1 MVLLIFLTEIYHKL
15 IVMPNKFLLSLSLMR
30 LQNPTGYLL
39 VFFSACFGTLLN
51 NIAIYSLLKLLFLF
65 FIGSIITRGAGSVL
79 NDIFDKDFDKHVLRT
94 KNRPLANGAL
104 NVSDAMILLTILS
117 IISLTILLSLNKTAI
132 CLGFFSFILIVLY
145 PLMKRITFFPQI
157 FLGLTFNAV
166 LIGNSAVTDKIS
178 IEAVIM
184 YIACC
189 FWTIGY
195 DTIYGFMDIEDDK
208 KINVKSMPIL
218 LEKKNYKL
226 HLYVYYTVFI
236 ILFIVANII
245 ATHHL
250 NYIAILCAYMM
261 LIWQVVTLEISEPQ
275 NCLIRFKNNNYVGL
289 ILVLGSLDL
298 TIV

>member
-1 MVLLIFLTEIYHKL
+1 
-15 IVMPNKFLLSLSLMR
+15 MPNKFLLSLSLMR

-65 FIGSIITRGAGSVL
+65 FIGSIVTRGAGSVL

-157 FLGLTFNAV
+157 FLGLTFNGV
-166 LIGNSAVTDKIS
+166 LIGNSAVIDKIS
-178 IEAVIM
+178 LEAVIM

-195 DTIYGFMDIEDDK
+195 DIIYGFMDIEDDK
-208 KINVKSMPIL
+208 KINVKSMPL
-218 LEKKNYKL
+218 FLEKRNYKL
-226 HLYVYYTVFI
+226 HLYCYYTIFI

-261 LIWQVVTLEISEPQ
+261 LIWQIVTLEISDPQ

-289 ILVLGSLDL
+289 ILVLGLLDV
-298 TIV
+298 TVV

>member
-1 MVLLIFLTEIYHKL
+1 M
-15 IVMPNKFLLSLSLMR
+15 VMPNKFFLSLSLMR
-30 LQNPTGYLL
+30 LYNPTGYLL
-39 VFFSACFGTLLN
+39 VFFSACFGVLLTS
-51 NIAIYSLLKLLFLF
+51 ITIYSLLKLLSLF
-65 FIGSIITRGAGSVL
+65 FIGSIVTRGAGSVL
-79 NDIFDKDFDKHVLRT
+79 NDIFDRDFDKHVLRT
-94 KNRPLANGAL
+94 KNRPLANGTL
-104 NVSDAMILLTILS
+104 NVSDAMILLIILS

-132 CLGFFSFILIVLY
+132 CLGFFSFILIILY

-157 FLGLTFNAV
+157 FLGLTFNGV
-166 LIGNSAVTDKIS
+166 LIGNSAVIDKIS
-178 IEAVIM
+178 LEAVIM

-195 DTIYGFMDIEDDK
+195 DIIYGFMDIEYDK
-208 KINVKSMPIL
+208 KINVKSMPIF

-226 HLYVYYTVFI
+226 HLYVYYTIFI

-261 LIWQVVTLEISEPQ
+261 LIWQVITLEISNPQ

-289 ILVLGSLDL
+289 ILVLGSLDM
-298 TIV
+298 TM

>member
-1 MVLLIFLTEIYHKL
+1 M
-15 IVMPNKFLLSLSLMR
+15 VMPNKFLLSLSLMR